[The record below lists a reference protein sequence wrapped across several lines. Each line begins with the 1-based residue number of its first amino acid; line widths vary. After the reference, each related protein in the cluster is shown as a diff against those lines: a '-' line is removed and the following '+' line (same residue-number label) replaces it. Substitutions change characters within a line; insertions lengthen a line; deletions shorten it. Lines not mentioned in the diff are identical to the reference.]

1 MNGGQITRRLLTLL
15 SALML
20 LQSVPGIVEAQSYPT
35 KPVRLIVGFAPGGP
49 ADVIGRALALGL
61 TPLLGQ
67 PVILDN
73 RPGADANIALELV
86 AKSAPDGY
94 TLHLTPV
101 SMAIN
106 PSLYRSVRYDPV
118 KDFAPITLIGHMP
131 NLVTINMS
139 IPATTL
145 LEFIAY
151 GKTQNGKLFYGA
163 TASNITLA
171 VEMFNRMAGI
181 QTTRVA
187 YKGAGPAI
195 LALISGEIQLLI
207 SGIGTLLPQVK
218 AGKIRAV
225 AVTSATR
232 SSHAPETPTMEEA
245 GLPGYVAT
253 TWYGLIAPAN
263 TPRTIIDRINA
274 ATRRAMINP
283 EVKPRLLEFI
293 MEPTP
298 MTPEQ
303 FGDYIKAETVKWG
316 KVVKESGVT
325 IE

>member
-1 MNGGQITRRLLTLL
+1 MNGKPFVTLL
-15 SALML
+15 AALML
-20 LQSVPGIVEAQSYPT
+20 LAVTPAMTRAQAYPT

-49 ADVIGRALALGL
+49 ADVIGRALAIGL
-61 TPLLGQ
+61 AAQLGQ
-67 PVILDN
+67 PVVVDN

-86 AKSAPDGY
+86 AKSPPDGY
-94 TLHLTPV
+94 TIHLTPV
-101 SMAIN
+101 SIAIN
-106 PSLYRSVRYDPV
+106 PSLYKNVRYDPV

-131 NLVTINMS
+131 NLVTINPS
-139 IPATTL
+139 VPATTL
-145 LEFIAY
+145 REFIAY
-151 GKTQNGKLFYGA
+151 AKAHEGKVFYGA

-181 QTTRVA
+181 HTVRVS

-207 SGIGTLLPQVK
+207 SGIGTLMPQVK

-232 SSHAPETPTMEEA
+232 SPHAPEIPTMEQA

-253 TWYGLIAPAN
+253 TWYGLVAPAA
-263 TPRTIIDRINA
+263 TPRGIIDRVNA
-274 ATRRAMINP
+274 ATRNAMVDP
-283 EVKPRLLEFI
+283 VVKPRLLEFI
-293 MEPTP
+293 IEPTP

-303 FGDYIKAETVKWG
+303 FGDYMQTETVKWG
-316 KVVKESGVT
+316 KVVRESGVT

>member
-1 MNGGQITRRLLTLL
+1 MNGKPFVTLL
-15 SALML
+15 AALML
-20 LQSVPGIVEAQSYPT
+20 LAATPAMTRAQAYPT

-49 ADVIGRALALGL
+49 ADVIGRALAIGL
-61 TPLLGQ
+61 AAQLGQ
-67 PVILDN
+67 PVVVDN

-86 AKSAPDGY
+86 AKSQPDGY
-94 TLHLTPV
+94 TIHLTPV
-101 SMAIN
+101 TIAIN
-106 PSLYRSVRYDPV
+106 PSLYKSVRFDPV

-131 NLVTINMS
+131 NLVTINPS
-139 IPATTL
+139 VPATTL
-145 LEFIAY
+145 REFIAHAKAHD
-151 GKTQNGKLFYGA
+151 GKVFYGA

-171 VEMFNRMAGI
+171 SEMFNRMAGI
-181 QTTRVA
+181 HTVRVS

-218 AGKIRAV
+218 AGKIRAI

-232 SSHAPETPTMEEA
+232 SPHAPEIPTMEEA

-253 TWYGLIAPAN
+253 TWYGLVAPAA
-263 TPRTIIDRINA
+263 TPRGVIDRVNA
-274 ATRRAMINP
+274 ATRKTMADP
-283 EVKPRLLEFI
+283 VVKPRLLEFI
-293 MEPTP
+293 IEPTP
-298 MTPEQ
+298 TTPEQ
-303 FGDYIKAETVKWG
+303 FGDYIRTETVKWG